1 MRNKGLNLVI
11 FQIGSHRR
19 LWRLT
24 YYHLL
29 ASIDSAGSR
38 NEPFTHCYLPTA
50 GDYMRTSDVC
60 CGLYLK
66 ESNIIFFGGV
76 VLALDV
82 TKSNLHRR
90 IALIVILIVVASI
103 LDKVK

>member
-1 MRNKGLNLVI
+1 MK
-11 FQIGSHRR
+11 
-19 LWRLT
+19 
-24 YYHLL
+24 
-29 ASIDSAGSR
+29 
-38 NEPFTHCYLPTA
+38 
-50 GDYMRTSDVC
+50 SDVC